1 MFLIYLVSF
10 QDIYIYVY
18 IHILMNIRMN
28 KFVLC
33 GNEIKFVEKQR
44 KLLQFFAPCG
54 NKHMA
59 DSPVSIFH
67 SFYFFEVI

>member
-1 MFLIYLVSF
+1 
-10 QDIYIYVY
+10 
-18 IHILMNIRMN
+18 MNIRMN